1 MKRKSLEVCLS
12 GMVISILLACNQES
26 QTKVESATSTDTTT
40 AEISTTAVAEAHTKS
55 GQHTPA
61 DFNVS
66 DFAYKVS
73 ETDFNINRSLA
84 EAPINEWAHQEDVS
98 YVKTQQVIRENQD
111 VIYSSAVVDV
121 SKGATI
127 SLPKGRTFQVIQI
140 IDMQN
145 YTVKT
150 LYPGESINLTPDNL
164 TYGNYVYLNMRT
176 RKKSL
181 DQSGLDDA
189 HKRQRQAIIQAKS
202 SIPYTSPD
210 IVIPLKK
217 MEEIR
222 TVLIDDMKKGLL
234 KNTSDVM
241 GTPYN
246 TDPQGHL
253 YATAYGWGGLPIED
267 AGYLDLVNNT
277 KVENG
282 KCLPSK
288 VTFKPADLNYDKGG
302 FWSITTYNVEGWLAE
317 DKASISNS
325 TAVPNADGTYT
336 IHFNNPK
343 EKNNINTPTPF
354 SALLRS
360 YVPVSKASI
369 IDYLTSNNGKMI
381 IE

>member
-1 MKRKSLEVCLS
+1 MNANKQNVRLAGLVLLIFASCNPEPK
-12 GMVISILLACNQES
+12 VISPADQPKS
-26 QTKVESATSTDTTT
+26 STMVEAY
-40 AEISTTAVAEAHTKS
+40 AKN

-73 ETDFNINRSLA
+73 ETDFNIKRSL
-84 EAPINEWAHQEDVS
+84 EKAPVNEWAHQDEVS
-98 YVKTQQVIRENQD
+98 MVKTQQVIRENQD
-111 VIYSSAVVDV
+111 VVYSSAVVDV
-121 SKGATI
+121 SQGATI
-127 SLPKGRTFQVIQI
+127 SLPPGETFQVIQI

-150 LYPGESINLTPDNL
+150 LYPGERITLTPDHL

-176 RKKSL
+176 RKKSQ
-181 DQSGLDDA
+181 DQEGLEDV
-189 HKRQRQAIIQAKS
+189 HRRQRAAVIQANS
-202 SIPYTSPD
+202 ATPYTTPD
-210 IVIPLKK
+210 IVIPLEK

-222 TVLIDDMKKGLL
+222 NVLIDDVKRGLL
-234 KNTSDVM
+234 KNTSNIM
-241 GTPYN
+241 GTPTN

-288 VTFKPADLNYDKGG
+288 ITFKPADLNYGKGG
-302 FWSITTYNVEGWLAE
+302 FWSITTYNREGWLAK
-317 DKASISNS
+317 DKAAISNS
-325 TAVPNADGTYT
+325 TATPNDDGTFT
-336 IHFNNPK
+336 IHFNNPN

-354 SALLRS
+354 AALLRS

-369 IDYLTSNNGKMI
+369 IEYLTQNNGKLI

>member
-1 MKRKSLEVCLS
+1 MKKKSQLIHFS
-12 GMVISILLACNQES
+12 GMAFIMLISCNQEPAK
-26 QTKVESATSTDTTT
+26 TVESDTTT
-40 AEISTTAVAEAHTKS
+40 DTITTTPTTSAVVEAHTKS

-84 EAPINEWAHQEDVS
+84 KAPINEWAHQEDVS

-121 SKGATI
+121 SQGATI
-127 SLPKGRTFQVIQI
+127 SLPKGKTYQVIQI

-150 LYPGESINLTPDNL
+150 VYPGESITLTPDNL

-181 DQSGLDDA
+181 DQAGLDDA
-189 HKRQRQAIIQAKS
+189 HKRQRAAIIQAKS

-210 IVIPLKK
+210 IVIPLEK

-234 KNTSDVM
+234 KNTSNIM
-241 GTPYN
+241 GTPTN

-288 VTFKPADLNYDKGG
+288 ITFKPADLNFEKGG
-302 FWSITTYNVEGWLAE
+302 FWSITTYNEEGWLAE
-317 DKASISNS
+317 DKAAISNS

-336 IHFNNPK
+336 IHFNNPN
-343 EKNNINTPTPF
+343 EKNNVNTSTPF

-360 YVPVSKASI
+360 YVPKSKASI
-369 IDYLTSNNGKMI
+369 IDFLTVNNGKLI

>member
-1 MKRKSLEVCLS
+1 MKTKSQVIYLS
-12 GMVISILLACNQES
+12 GLAYIMLISCNQES
-26 QTKVESATSTDTTT
+26 KKTVESNTATPTT
-40 AEISTTAVAEAHTKS
+40 EVEAYNKS

-73 ETDFNINRSLA
+73 ETDFNILRSLA
-84 EAPINEWAHQEDVS
+84 KAPINEWAHQEDVS

-121 SKGATI
+121 SQGATI
-127 SLPKGRTFQVIQI
+127 SLPKGETYQVIQI

-150 LYPGESINLTPDNL
+150 VYPGESITLMPDNL

-181 DQSGLDDA
+181 DQEGLDDA
-189 HKRQRQAIIQAKS
+189 HKRQQEASIQAKS
-202 SIPYTSPD
+202 AIPYTTPD
-210 IVIPLKK
+210 IVIPLEK

-222 TVLIDDMKKGLL
+222 TVLIEDVTKGLL
-234 KNTSDVM
+234 KNTSNIM
-241 GTPYN
+241 GTPTN

-267 AGYLDLVNNT
+267 AGYLDLVNKT

-282 KCLPSK
+282 KNFPSK
-288 VTFKPADLNYDKGG
+288 ITFKPADLNFDKGG
-302 FWSITTYNVEGWLAE
+302 FWSITTYNEEGWLAE
-317 DKASISNS
+317 DKAAISNS

-336 IHFNNPK
+336 IHFNNPG

-360 YVPVSKASI
+360 YVPVSKTSI
-369 IDYLTSNNGKMI
+369 VEYLTTNNGKLI

>member
-1 MKRKSLEVCLS
+1 MKKKSLVVCLS
-12 GMVISILLACNQES
+12 GIAILLLLACNQGS
-26 QTKVESATSTDTTT
+26 QNKAESATSTDTTT
-40 AEISTTAVAEAHTKS
+40 LSATAVVEAHTKS

-73 ETDFNINRSLA
+73 ETDFNIKRSLA
-84 EAPINEWAHQEDVS
+84 KAPINEWAHQEDVS

-145 YTVKT
+145 YTVKS
-150 LYPGESINLTPDNL
+150 LYPGESINLTLDNL

-176 RKKSL
+176 RKKSF
-181 DQSGLDDA
+181 DQAGLDDA
-189 HKRQRQAIIQAKS
+189 HKRQRAAVIQAKS
-202 SIPYTSPD
+202 STPYTSPD

-222 TVLIDDMKKGLL
+222 AVLIDDMKKGLL
-234 KNTSDVM
+234 KNTSNVM
-241 GTPYN
+241 GTPFN

-277 KVENG
+277 RVENG

-288 VTFKPADLNYDKGG
+288 VTFKPADLNYEKGG

-343 EKNNINTPTPF
+343 EKNNINTPAPF

-369 IDYLTSNNGKMI
+369 IDYLTKNNGKMV

>member
-1 MKRKSLEVCLS
+1 MKKKSQAVYLS
-12 GMVISILLACNQES
+12 GIAISILIACNQES
-26 QTKVESATSTDTTT
+26 QNKVISATSKDTT
-40 AEISTTAVAEAHTKS
+40 ISTTAVVEAHTKS

-84 EAPINEWAHQEDVS
+84 KAPINEWAHQEDVS

-121 SKGATI
+121 SQGATI
-127 SLPKGRTFQVIQI
+127 SLPKGKTYQVIQI

-150 LYPGESINLTPDNL
+150 LYPGESITLTPDNL

-181 DQSGLDDA
+181 DQAGLDDA
-189 HKRQRQAIIQAKS
+189 HKRQREAIIQAKS
-202 SIPYTSPD
+202 AIPYTSPD

-246 TDPQGHL
+246 TDPQGHI

-277 KVENG
+277 KMENG
-282 KCLPSK
+282 ICLPSK
-288 VTFKPADLNYDKGG
+288 ITFKPADLNYEKGG
-302 FWSITTYNVEGWLAE
+302 FWSITTYNLEGWLAE

-325 TAVPNADGTYT
+325 TAVPNEDGTYT
-336 IHFNNPK
+336 IHFNNPN
-343 EKNNINTPTPF
+343 EKNNVNTPSPF
-354 SALLRS
+354 AALLRS
-360 YVPVSKASI
+360 YVPQSKNSI
-369 IDYLTSNNGKMI
+369 IEYLKNNNGKLI